1 MKEFFK
7 IWLPIFLLIAALFWF
22 SAQFIKPE
30 ADKALT
36 IATGRSGG
44 SYFNYAQKY
53 QLLLQEY
60 GIKVKIVE
68 TAGSLETL
76 ELLKD
81 HKVDIGFV
89 QGGTI
94 NPQIHKDLES
104 VASIY
109 YEPLWLFMKK
119 VKNPIEYVS
128 QLESK
133 RVSIGE
139 QGSGTSAIIKQIV
152 VANELKIGTTKI
164 ENLSLLESYKALKN
178 GELDAFFSVISADVP
193 IILELLNDKKIEAI
207 SLKRIKAY
215 EKNFS
220 SLEGI
225 TIYEGSLNLINNL
238 PKKDIHLLSTTA
250 TLAVHKDVDDTL
262 VRLFAKVV
270 KSENHRDDGFPSL
283 EHLELPI
290 NSEAEKYLLKGD
302 SILEKIFPYWI
313 ASNLD
318 RVKIMLIP
326 LLTLMIPLL
335 KGFLPLYRWRI
346 RSKIYR
352 WYKQLDQHD
361 QRWEMYNQNELLE
374 GIQEVQKLQEEIKE
388 HVNVPLPYMSE
399 YYILKTHVDFILQ
412 KMLESYDTTKDKE
425 PL

>member
-1 MKEFFK
+1 VKEFLKVWF
-7 IWLPIFLLIAALFWF
+7 PILLLVGIVFWF

-44 SYFNYAQKY
+44 SYFTYAKRY
-53 QLLLQEY
+53 QTLLQEY
-60 GIKVKIVE
+60 GIEVKIIE

-76 ELLKD
+76 ELLKK

-94 NPQIHKDLES
+94 DLEVHKDLES
-104 VASIY
+104 IASIY
-109 YEPLWLFMKK
+109 FEPLWLFMRKSDK
-119 VKNPIEYVS
+119 PISYVS
-128 QLESK
+128 QLQSK

-139 QGSGTSAIIKQIV
+139 KGSGTSALIKQIAE
-152 VANELKIGTTKI
+152 ANELKVGTTKI
-164 ENLSLLESYKALKN
+164 ENLSLLNSYNALKK
-178 GELDAFFSVISADVP
+178 GKLDAFFSVISADTP
-193 IILELLNDKKIEAI
+193 IISKLLQDKTIQAI

-220 SLEGI
+220 YLQGI

-250 TLAVHKDVDDTL
+250 TLAVHKDVDGTL

-270 KSENHRDDGFPSL
+270 KSENRRNNGFPSL

-290 NSEAEKYLLKGD
+290 NDQAKKYFLKGD
-302 SILEKIFPYWI
+302 SILEKIFPYWF

-318 RVKIMLIP
+318 RLKIMIIP
-326 LLTLMIPLL
+326 LLTLLIPLF

-346 RSKIYR
+346 RSKIYK
-352 WYKQLDQHD
+352 WYKQLDNHGQHWEEYD
-361 QRWEMYNQNELLE
+361 QKTLAN
-374 GIQEVQKLQEEIKE
+374 GIQEVKNLQKEIKE
-388 HVNVPLPYMSE
+388 HVNVPLSYMSE
-399 YYILKTHVDFILQ
+399 YYMLRTHVDFILQ
-412 KMLESYDTTKDKE
+412 KMLNNYAMMKE
-425 PL
+425 KG